1 MKTKHLSTIV
11 FGFTMSL
18 FLVFALTIQTP
29 AEHRGSELEGGLQ
42 IWIDVGTEPSN
53 REGEDTF
60 KLGKDEPLAQ
70 DFLTGKTKAERD
82 GSDIGGPA
90 IGDDVAIA
98 LAGSVG
104 SAFIE
109 YNFESPV
116 AGDAFI
122 YCRVGDTRGGG
133 QSMFVVLNSEDH
145 EGDGLIIDTP
155 GNWAWGTGRDNT
167 TKSPT
172 QAVVGENT
180 IRIVPRE
187 AEATKETLMDII
199 MISSTDFEPND
210 DMFKNATPLG
220 GDPTPVKP
228 VGKLATTWGAIKDSF

>member
-1 MKTKHLSTIV
+1 MKKWHLSTIV
-11 FGFTMSL
+11 FGFTVTL
-18 FLVFALTIQTP
+18 LLTFALVIQVP
-29 AEHRGSELEGGLQ
+29 AETRGSELEGGLQ

-60 KLGKDEPLAQ
+60 KLGKDDSLAQ
-70 DFLTGKTKAERD
+70 DFLAGKAKAERD

-90 IGDDVAIA
+90 IGDDVVIA

-104 SAFIE
+104 NAFIE

-155 GNWAWGTGRDNT
+155 GNWAWATGRDNT

-172 QAVVGENT
+172 QAVAGKNT

-210 DMFKNATPLG
+210 DMFKNASPLG

-228 VGKLATTWGAIKDSF
+228 AGKLATTWGAIKDSF

>member
-1 MKTKHLSTIV
+1 MKTKYLSTIV

-18 FLVFALTIQTP
+18 LLTFVWVIQAP
-29 AEHRGSELEGGLQ
+29 AETRSSELEGGLQ

-53 REGEDTF
+53 REGADTF
-60 KLGKDEPLAQ
+60 KLGKDDAVAQ
-70 DFLTGKTKAERD
+70 DFLAGTAKAQND

-90 IGDDVAIA
+90 IGDDVVIA

-109 YNFESPV
+109 YNFESPI
-116 AGDAFI
+116 AGEAFI

-187 AEATKETLMDII
+187 ADANRETLMDII
-199 MISSTDFEPND
+199 MISSTDFAPND
-210 DMFKNATPLG
+210 DMFKNASPLG